1 LSSERSD
8 RQRIDKWLW
17 HARIVRTRNAAS
29 GLAQAGY
36 VRLNGV
42 RVTAAS
48 RAVRAGDVVT
58 VALDGGIRVLKV
70 VAFADRRGPATAAR
84 LLYEDVAVGPVGSTV
99 ASAIAIML
107 TAGAVLCG
115 WYGMACAS

>member
-17 HARIVRTRNAAS
+17 HARVERTRNAAS
-29 GLAQAGY
+29 SLAQAGHI
-36 VRLNGV
+36 RLNGV

-58 VALDGGIRVLKV
+58 VALDGGVRVLRV
-70 VAFADRRGPATAAR
+70 VAFADRRGPATEAR
-84 LLYEDVAVGPVGSTV
+84 LLYEDVAVGPVASTV

-115 WYGMACAS
+115 WHGMACAS